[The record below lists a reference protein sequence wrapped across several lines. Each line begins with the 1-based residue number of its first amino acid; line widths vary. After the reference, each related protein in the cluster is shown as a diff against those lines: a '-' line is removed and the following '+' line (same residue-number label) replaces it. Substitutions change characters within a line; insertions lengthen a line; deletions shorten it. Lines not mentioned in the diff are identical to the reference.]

1 MKTNYGWKIATL
13 IFAMLTVVMTVT
25 WIEQRKDDQALQ
37 NLLVDLYTHLNKLDE
52 LQDKNIAALDIILQK
67 FENLRLMSMFTAED
81 LKLLLEDMDGR
92 KK

>member
-13 IFAMLTVVMTVT
+13 IFAMLTVVMTVM

-37 NLLVDLYTHLNKLDE
+37 NLLVDLYTRLNKLDE

-81 LKLLLEDMDGR
+81 LKLLLEGMDGR